1 VADAVDGPENRG
13 PEARGPGVRGP
24 EARFLAQLAAGRFML
39 QRDPVSDRA
48 VFPPRLRAP
57 GHGGPLT
64 DFRPVSGRGTIHSVT
79 IQPKKPPAPAKVIVL
94 VDLQEG
100 GRMLSHMPN
109 ADPEKVAIG
118 DNVIARIVTEGET
131 PMVVFDPAP

>member
-1 VADAVDGPENRG
+1 MAAVVND
-13 PEARGPGVRGP
+13 PEARY
-24 EARFLAQLAAGRFML
+24 LAQLAAGQFML
-39 QRDPVSDRA
+39 QRDPVSGCA

-79 IQPKKPPAPAKVIVL
+79 VQPKKPPAPARVIVL
-94 VDLQEG
+94 VDLEEG

-109 ADPEKVAIG
+109 ADPETVAIG
-118 DNVIARIVTEGET
+118 DKVLARIVTEGET
-131 PMVVFDPAP
+131 PTVVFEPRP

>member
-1 VADAVDGPENRG
+1 MADAVDGPENG
-13 PEARGPGVRGP
+13 GP

-64 DFRPVSGRGTIHSVT
+64 DFRPVSGRGTVYSVT
-79 IQPKKPPAPAKVIVL
+79 VQPKKPPAPARVVVL
-94 VDLQEG
+94 VDLEEG
-100 GRMLSHMPN
+100 GRMLSHMPD
-109 ADPEKVAIG
+109 ADPDTVAIG
-118 DNVIARIVTEGET
+118 DKVIARIVSEGET